1 MELGCIL
8 EPGRPPKVDKAF
20 ILNDAIRLV
29 TQLREETYQLKKSN
43 EIIQHKITELKAEKS
58 ELRDDKLRLKM
69 EKEKLEMQVKVFAMQ
84 PSFLPHPS
92 TIPAPLATQTQFGSG
107 KFVPYI
113 SYPGM
118 PVWPFMPAA
127 TVDTSQDHVL
137 RPPVA

>member
-20 ILNDAIRLV
+20 ILNNAIRLV
-29 TQLREETYQLKKSN
+29 TQLQEETYKQESN
-43 EIIQHKITELKAEKS
+43 ENLQHKITELKAEKS

-84 PSFLPHPS
+84 PSFLPYPS
-92 TIPAPLATQTQFGSG
+92 TIPDPFATQTQFGSG
-107 KFVPYI
+107 EFVPYI

-127 TVDTSQDHVL
+127 TVDTSQNHVL